1 MIARLRDTTMT
12 ATSRGTAGCQWTR
25 WFAKFLLGFVVGCL
39 WSIVAFAEHPIDVQK
54 LSAEGDHFKALTM
67 YELLPDRRLDEDT
80 HIAAARSAW
89 ALGMTKYAIDLFDTI
104 LRGDSLDPD
113 ERARITLSRG
123 IIEYQEDRY
132 QEAAL
137 FAEKAASQLPERA
150 PLRGRA
156 MLLWGQSLYKARA
169 YSLAEEKL
177 LGALADAAPS
187 DRPDVALSLG
197 NVLMKLGKLSEAE
210 KSLKLIP
217 ASHTHAAE
225 AIRMLARIAFLT
237 KQGER
242 ARFWIERGR
251 SDYTGAF
258 LDSWADFGL
267 VTVALESDD
276 LPRAR
281 SIVERA
287 QKRLPPSDNWLILMQ
302 AALEQAE
309 WKGLAKGSRE

>member
-1 MIARLRDTTMT
+1 MIVRLSDMSRTVTDRP
-12 ATSRGTAGCQWTR
+12 ARGTTWKAHLVRLFLG
-25 WFAKFLLGFVVGCL
+25 FLLGCL
-39 WSIVAFAEHPIDVQK
+39 CSTLVFAEHPIDVQK
-54 LSAEGDHFKALTM
+54 LSAEGDHFKALSM

-89 ALGMTKYAIDLFDTI
+89 ALGMTRQATELFDAI
-104 LRGDSLDPD
+104 LRGDAVGPD

-123 IIEYQEDRY
+123 IIEYQEERY

-137 FAEKAASQLPERA
+137 FAEKAATQLPEKA

-156 MLLWGQSLYKARA
+156 MLLWGQSLYRSQA
-169 YSLAEEKL
+169 YSVAEEKL
-177 LGALADAAPS
+177 LAALVDAAPS

-197 NVLMKLGKLSEAE
+197 RTLMKLGKVSEAE
-210 KSLKLIP
+210 KTLKLIP
-217 ASHTHAAE
+217 ASHAHAAE

-237 KQGER
+237 KEGER
-242 ARFWIERGR
+242 ARFWIEKGR
-251 SDYTGAF
+251 SSYTDAF

-267 VTVALESDD
+267 VTVALESND

-281 SIVERA
+281 SVVERA

-302 AALEQAE
+302 SALEQAE
-309 WKGLAKGSRE
+309 WKELAKGSSK

>member
-1 MIARLRDTTMT
+1 MIVRPHDMSKSGTERDAAVAQWRSRLTKFIL
-12 ATSRGTAGCQWTR
+12 G
-25 WFAKFLLGFVVGCL
+25 FLLGCL
-39 WSIVAFAEHPIDVQK
+39 SSTLVFAEHPIDVQK

-89 ALGMTKYAIDLFDTI
+89 ALGMTRQAIELFDVI
-104 LRGDSLDPD
+104 LRGDAIDAD

-123 IIEYQEDRY
+123 IIEYQEERY

-156 MLLWGQSLYKARA
+156 MLLWGQSLYKAQA
-169 YSLAEEKL
+169 YSVAEEKL
-177 LGALADAAPS
+177 LAALADAAPS

-197 NVLMKLGKLSEAE
+197 RVFMKLGKLSEAE
-210 KSLKLIP
+210 KTVKLIP
-217 ASHTHAAE
+217 ASHAHAAE
-225 AIRMLARIAFLT
+225 AIRMLAHIAFLT

-242 ARFWIERGR
+242 ARFWIEKGR
-251 SDYTGAF
+251 SDYTNSF

-267 VTVALESDD
+267 VSVALDSED

-309 WKGLAKGSRE
+309 WKQVAKGSRE

>member
-1 MIARLRDTTMT
+1 LT
-12 ATSRGTAGCQWTR
+12 
-25 WFAKFLLGFVVGCL
+25 KFLLGFLLGCL
-39 WSIVAFAEHPIDVQK
+39 SSTVVFAEHPIDVQK
-54 LSAEGDHFKALTM
+54 LSAEGDHFKALSM

-80 HIAAARSAW
+80 HIAAAQSAW
-89 ALGMTKYAIDLFDTI
+89 ALGMTKQAIDLFDVI
-104 LRGDSLDPD
+104 LRGDSIDAD

-123 IIEYQEDRY
+123 IIEYQEERY

-156 MLLWGQSLYKARA
+156 MLLWGQSLYKAQA
-169 YSLAEEKL
+169 YSVAEEKL

-187 DRPDVALSLG
+187 DRPEIALSLG
-197 NVLMKLGKLSEAE
+197 KVLMKLGKLSDAE
-210 KSLKLIP
+210 QALKLIP
-217 ASHTHAAE
+217 SGHAHAAE
-225 AIRMLARIAFLT
+225 AIRMLAHIAFLT
-237 KQGER
+237 KQGDR
-242 ARFWIERGR
+242 ARFWIEKGR
-251 SDYTGAF
+251 SGYTNSF

-267 VTVALESDD
+267 VSVALDSDD

-309 WKGLAKGSRE
+309 WKQVGKGLRE